1 MEQVQNQIGIYV
13 NVKEGKVVRIASSY
27 WIPEPPDWLR
37 VTPELNATLLAVR
50 ELIREQGLYAEPQE
64 VTWGQ
69 VPLRD

>member
-1 MEQVQNQIGIYV
+1 MEQLQNQIGIYV

-27 WIPEPPDWLR
+27 WIPESPDWVR
-37 VTPELNATLLAVR
+37 VTPEVNATLLAVR
-50 ELIREQGLYAEPQE
+50 DLIREQDLYSKPEE

>member
-1 MEQVQNQIGIYV
+1 MGIYV

-27 WIPEPPDWLR
+27 WVPEPPDWVR
-37 VTPELNATLLAVR
+37 VTPEVNATLLAVR
-50 ELIREQGLYAEPQE
+50 EMIGEQGLYAEPQT

>member
-1 MEQVQNQIGIYV
+1 MEQLRDQIGIYV

-37 VTPELNATLLAVR
+37 VTPEVNATLLAVR
-50 ELIREQGLYAEPQE
+50 ELIREQGLYAEPEE
-64 VTWGQ
+64 VTWGH